1 MALFDLTGKVII
13 VTGAGSG
20 IGRATAQMLAGQGAT
35 VVVADIAEGPANE
48 TVQLVTDA
56 GGSAR
61 AFVGDIGDEDTCNAL
76 VAEAVKDGRLDGLVN
91 NAGIMDYFAGVG
103 DAATDLYRKVFRV
116 NVDGPFFLS
125 RAAMPHLIEAKGAI
139 VNIAS
144 EAGIR
149 GAAAGAIY
157 TMSKHAVVGLT
168 RNTAYTYAKQ
178 GVRCNAVAPGGV
190 NTNIGQSMPQDKI
203 NMAGMGA
210 ITPVH
215 QSALGMAEPEQLAS
229 LVTYLIS
236 DEAANVNGA
245 IIPNDG
251 GWSAG

>member
-1 MALFDLTGKVII
+1 MALFDLTGKVVI

-35 VVVADIAEGPANE
+35 VVVADIAEGPADE
-48 TVQLVTDA
+48 TVTLITDA

-61 AFVGDIGDEDTCNAL
+61 AFVGDVGDEETCTAL
-76 VAEAVKDGRLDGLVN
+76 VAEASKDGRLDGLVN
-91 NAGIMDYFAGVG
+91 NAGIMDYFAGVA
-103 DAATDLYRKVFRV
+103 DADTDLYRKVMRV

-125 RAAMPHLIEAKGAI
+125 RAAMPHLLEAKGSI
-139 VNIAS
+139 VNISS

-149 GAAAGAIY
+149 GAAAGVIY

-168 RNTAYTYAKQ
+168 RNTAYTYGKQ
-178 GVRCNAVAPGGV
+178 GVRCNAVCPGGV
-190 NTNIGQSMPQDKI
+190 NTNIGQSMPQEKL
-203 NMAGMGA
+203 NMAGLGA

-229 LVTYLIS
+229 LVTYLMT
-236 DEAANVNGA
+236 DEAANV
-245 IIPNDG
+245 
-251 GWSAG
+251 

>member
-1 MALFDLTGKVII
+1 MTLFDLTDKVII

-20 IGRATAQMLAGQGAT
+20 IGRSTAQMLAGQGAT
-35 VVVADIAEGPANE
+35 VIVADIKAETADE
-48 TVQLVTDA
+48 TVKLITDA
-56 GGSAR
+56 GGKAR
-61 AFVGDIGDEDTCNAL
+61 AFVGDIGDEETCSSL
-76 VAEAVKDGRLDGLVN
+76 VAEAAKDGRLDALVN

-103 DAATDLYRKVFRV
+103 EADTDLYRKVFRV

-139 VNIAS
+139 VNVSS

-168 RNTAYTYAKQ
+168 RNTAYTYGRQ
-178 GVRCNAVAPGGV
+178 GVRCNAVCPGGV
-190 NTNIGQSMPQDKI
+190 ETNIGESMPQEKI
-203 NMAGMGA
+203 NVAGLGA

-215 QSALGMAEPEQLAS
+215 QSALGMAKPDQLAS
-229 LVTYLIS
+229 LVTYLVS
-236 DEAANVNGA
+236 DEASNVSGA

>member
-1 MALFDLTGKVII
+1 MALFDLTGKVVI

-35 VVVADIAEGPANE
+35 VVVADIAEGPADE
-48 TVQLVTDA
+48 TVTLITDA

-61 AFVGDIGDEDTCNAL
+61 AFVGDVGDEETCTAL
-76 VAEAVKDGRLDGLVN
+76 VAEAAKDGRLDGLVN
-91 NAGIMDYFAGVG
+91 NAGIMDYFAGVA
-103 DAATDLYRKVFRV
+103 DADTDLYRKVMRV

-125 RAAMPHLIEAKGAI
+125 RAAMPHLLEAKGSI
-139 VNIAS
+139 VNISS

-149 GAAAGAIY
+149 GAAAGVIY

-168 RNTAYTYAKQ
+168 RNTAYTYGKQ
-178 GVRCNAVAPGGV
+178 GVRCNAVCPGGV
-190 NTNIGQSMPQDKI
+190 NTNIGQSMPQEKL
-203 NMAGMGA
+203 NMAGLGA

-215 QSALGMAEPEQLAS
+215 QAALGMAEPEQLAS
-229 LVTYLIS
+229 LVTYLMT
-236 DEAANVNGA
+236 DEAANVSGA

-251 GWSAG
+251 WWSAG

>member
-1 MALFDLTGKVII
+1 MALFDLTDKVVI

-35 VVVADIAEGPANE
+35 VIVADIAEGPAGE
-48 TVQLVTDA
+48 TVELVTAA
-56 GGSAR
+56 GGKAR
-61 AFVGDIGDEDTCNAL
+61 AFVGDVGDEDACNAL

-103 DAATDLYRKVFRV
+103 DADTALYRRVFKV

-125 RAAMPHLIEAKGAI
+125 RAAMPHLLASKGSI
-139 VNIAS
+139 VNVSS

-178 GVRCNAVAPGGV
+178 GVRCNAVCPGGV
-190 NTNIGQSMPQDKI
+190 ATNIGQSMPQDKL
-203 NMAGMGA
+203 NMAGLGA
-210 ITPVH
+210 ISPVH
-215 QSALGMAEPEQLAS
+215 QSATRTGQPEELAS
-229 LVTYLIS
+229 LVTFLLS
-236 DEAANVNGA
+236 DEASNVNGA

-251 GWSAG
+251 GWFAG